1 MKLFVSLVVLLT
13 VLSCNAFRLTQ
24 QKRYS
29 VTAQRAAITPSSR
42 SSSNPIS
49 DFFDSMFKVFPEVL
63 SSTKPVNYDNVIRDL
78 PAFSKAGGH
87 QMTLSKW
94 RKYYKSESG
103 FKRQDIIDDFNAKYV
118 PSKRQIKDL
127 KVTKLYQLLL
137 DLDEQELI
145 SELNAIISNMD
156 EYEGDFIGNQYFNN
170 QKNNDEEDSKLSAY
184 LLSTL
189 AGLGLGY
196 CLYFSLLCIL
206 ILLLFMFSP

>member
-1 MKLFVSLVVLLT
+1 MFLILT
-13 VLSCNAFRLTQ
+13 PF
-24 QKRYS
+24 
-29 VTAQRAAITPSSR
+29 SS
-42 SSSNPIS
+42 
-49 DFFDSMFKVFPEVL
+49 
-63 SSTKPVNYDNVIRDL
+63 Y
-78 PAFSKAGGH
+78 
-87 QMTLSKW
+87 
-94 RKYYKSESG
+94 SG

>member
-156 EYEGDFIGNQYFNN
+156 EYEGDFIANAVSTAFARLDSPMDPSRVNDNPMKFNRSVKLSDLKKTLRNDPCYFN
-170 QKNNDEEDSKLSAY
+170 
-184 LLSTL
+184 
-189 AGLGLGY
+189 
-196 CLYFSLLCIL
+196 
-206 ILLLFMFSP
+206 